1 LLNVATPFTALT
13 VNVPPTPAGVELIV
27 TEADDPVTRFPFA
40 SSTCTTTEL
49 SAVPTGPLAGG
60 PVVNAS
66 LLAAPAPIVIGLLVT
81 AVNPLAAAVSV

>member
-1 LLNVATPFTALT
+1 VLNVATPFTAFT
-13 VNVPPTPAGVELIV
+13 VNVPPTPAGVEPIV

-49 SAVPTGPLAGG
+49 SAVPEVPVAGG

-66 LLAAPAPIVIGLLVT
+66 LLAAPAPMVIELLVT